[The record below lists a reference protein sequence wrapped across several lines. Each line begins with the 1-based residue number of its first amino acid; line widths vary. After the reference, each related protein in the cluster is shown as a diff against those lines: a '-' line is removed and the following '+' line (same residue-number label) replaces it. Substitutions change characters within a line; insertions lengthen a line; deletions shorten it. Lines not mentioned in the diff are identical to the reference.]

1 MITCQHARQLFDR
14 YLDDELSA
22 SLETE
27 LHAHVIQCARCQN
40 HLAVVEACGDVIRL
54 DACEPRPSGSLA
66 DRVLAARRDRSAAVP
81 AGRSAVRRRMVW
93 RIGVPTAAAAGVVL
107 ALTLGT
113 LMFVQGT
120 GPKSVILS
128 KLQAAP
134 KEVQNNLLILTDR
147 PLSSQE
153 KEELARTPE
162 MDALPYLDGLINP
175 LVQGTQNAVAGTKQS
190 YEDIGTLVRVLLQ
203 GAQDRLVAEY
213 REKHPEL
220 SPQMVNKLIS
230 DLDILPAETSTQNG
244 LTPESPAVEPS
255 SPNAP
260 TTPDAL

>member
-22 SLETE
+22 SLEAE

-40 HLAVVEACGDVIRL
+40 HLAVLEACGDVIRL

-66 DRVLAARRDRSAAVP
+66 DRVLAARRDRLAAVP
-81 AGRSAVRRRMVW
+81 AGRSAAGRRWVW
-93 RIGVPTAAAAGVVL
+93 RIGIPTAAAAGVVF

-113 LMFVQGT
+113 LMFNHKAS
-120 GPKSVILS
+120 PKGVVLS
-128 KLQAAP
+128 DSKAAP
-134 KEVQNNLLILTDR
+134 REVQKNLLDLTGRRLDN
-147 PLSSQE
+147 QT
-153 KEELARTPE
+153 KQELARTPE
-162 MDALPYLDGLINP
+162 MDALPYLDGLIEP

-213 REKHPEL
+213 QEKHPEL
-220 SPQMVNKLIS
+220 SPQTVNKLIS
-230 DLDILPAETSTQNG
+230 DLDILPAEAPAPSG
-244 LTPESPAVEPS
+244 LTPESPVVEPS
-255 SPNAP
+255 PSNAS